1 MNAIL
6 NNQEIPLEIMNTPQ
20 SQTVGMMG
28 RDSLD
33 GGMLFPFDSVGERSF
48 WMKDCNIPLD
58 ILFIVGN
65 KINSISRDCQPC
77 VTDECE
83 HHTGIANSVLELPGG
98 YCDNNGVGVGGVLSF
113 Q

>member
-20 SQTVGMMG
+20 SQAVGMMG
-28 RDSLD
+28 RHNLS

-48 WMKDCNIPLD
+48 WMKDCIIPLD
-58 ILFIVGN
+58 ILFMIDSRVSN
-65 KINSISRDCQPC
+65 ISRDCQPC
-77 VTDECE
+77 VGNECE
-83 HHTGIANSVLELPGG
+83 HHRGIADSVLELPGG
-98 YCDNNGVGVGGVLSF
+98 YCDNNGVGVGDVLSF